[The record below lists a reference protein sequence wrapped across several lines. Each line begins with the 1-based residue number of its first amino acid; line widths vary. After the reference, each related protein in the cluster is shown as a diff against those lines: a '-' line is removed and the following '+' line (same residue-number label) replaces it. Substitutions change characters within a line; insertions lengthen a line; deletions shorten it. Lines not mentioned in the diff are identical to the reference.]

1 MGVKRG
7 LDGLRQVLDGM
18 TFPVG
23 RDDVV
28 ERAVDEGGDEEMV
41 SALRAMPPADFHEA
55 EQVLRAVPLREVTDA
70 HTEAAQKQRQERV
83 TSSTSDQVPD
93 PVNPIED
100 ELGENRRA

>member
-7 LDGLRQVLDGM
+7 LDGLRRILNGM
-18 TFPVG
+18 SFPVG

-28 ERAVDEGGDEEMV
+28 EQAMEAGGDEEMV
-41 SALRAMPPADFHEA
+41 SALRAMPPADFYEA
-55 EQVLRAVPLREVTDA
+55 EQILRAVPLREAPDA
-70 HTEAAQKQRQERV
+70 HTEAARKQPQERI

-100 ELGENRRA
+100 ELGENRGA

>member
-28 ERAVDEGGDEEMV
+28 GRAVEEGGDEEMV
-41 SALRAMPPADFHEA
+41 SALRAMPPADFHQA
-55 EQVLRAVPLREVTDA
+55 EQVLRAVPLREVPDA
-70 HTEAAQKQRQERV
+70 RTEAAQKQRQERV

>member
-7 LDGLRQVLDGM
+7 LDGLRRILDGM

-28 ERAVDEGGDEEMV
+28 ERAMEEDGDEEMV

-55 EQVLRAVPLREVTDA
+55 EQILRAVPLQEDPGAR
-70 HTEAAQKQRQERV
+70 TEAARKQRQERV
-83 TSSTSDQVPD
+83 TSSTSDLVPD